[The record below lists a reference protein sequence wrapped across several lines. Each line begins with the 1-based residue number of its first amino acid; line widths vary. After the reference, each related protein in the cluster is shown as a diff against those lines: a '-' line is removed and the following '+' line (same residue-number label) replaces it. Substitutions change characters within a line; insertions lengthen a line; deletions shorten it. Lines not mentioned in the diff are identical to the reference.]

1 MRRTVTFVALL
12 TVFSLLAL
20 AESWNGRLIDA
31 TCYDQQKNVA
41 ACGITAS
48 TAAFALEVTGAV
60 YTFDQA
66 GNAKAAEALRSRA
79 DRSRDPGAAKESAR
93 VMAKVNGTK
102 EGNLLKVET
111 IEVQ

>member
-1 MRRTVTFVALL
+1 MRRTVTFAAFL
-12 TVFSLLAL
+12 TVCSLLAL

-79 DRSRDPGAAKESAR
+79 DRAKDPGAAKESAR